1 MAKFDDHYFSD
12 NSMNNNS
19 IEDLLTGDEQ
29 LLWKGK
35 PKKSAY
41 IMNAIFKMLP
51 IAILW
56 LIFDGTFIG
65 CMIGFNVFEEL
76 PFYFIIIFN
85 HII

>member
-35 PKKSAY
+35 PK
-41 IMNAIFKMLP
+41 NQL
-51 IAILW
+51 IL
-56 LIFDGTFIG
+56 
-65 CMIGFNVFEEL
+65 
-76 PFYFIIIFN
+76 
-85 HII
+85 